1 MRVFCKRVT
10 VILGTGLLFGLI
22 CALPGC
28 DSSGAKTEYKP
39 IESNILKKLGG
50 AGQAQSEA
58 AKAEHP
64 SARAKKKKRYRCK
77 KAIGRRRICNQMS
90 ISEKR
95 VRVVSTRLL
104 WL

>member
-1 MRVFCKRVT
+1 LQTWWSVCMRFFGQRSAVL
-10 VILGTGLLFGLI
+10 LGTGLIFGLT

-50 AGQAQSEA
+50 ASQAQSEA

-64 SARAKKKKRYRCK
+64 SARVK
-77 KAIGRRRICNQMS
+77 KAR
-90 ISEKR
+90 KR
-95 VRVVSTRLL
+95 
-104 WL
+104 